1 MEVCLENW
9 CYLDGIEEARCTD
22 DHARGKLGDLKARG
36 PRKSSGEC
44 SICVREG
51 GVTRRAH
58 PREGSARLPGEAGE
72 SDQLLQRMPPRSHGS
87 ESTKKLMGLAKLV
100 VTSDLD

>member
-22 DHARGKLGDLKARG
+22 DHVRENLSGLKARG
-36 PRKSSGEC
+36 PRESSGEY

-51 GVTRRAH
+51 GVIRRAY
-58 PREGSARLPGEAGE
+58 PREGSGQVAG
-72 SDQLLQRMPPRSHGS
+72 RGRR
-87 ESTKKLMGLAKLV
+87 K
-100 VTSDLD
+100 